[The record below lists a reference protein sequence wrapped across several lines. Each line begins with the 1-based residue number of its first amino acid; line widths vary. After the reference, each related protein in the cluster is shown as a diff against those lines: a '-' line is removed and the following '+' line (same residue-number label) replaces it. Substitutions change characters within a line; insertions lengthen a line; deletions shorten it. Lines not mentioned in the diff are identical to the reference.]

1 MESSS
6 EHLLDALDHFC
17 HQVEGDPDFA
27 SAFYASTTS
36 EQMVALAEER
46 GILIGAD
53 DFRALLRSG
62 STEQWLVRG
71 EADTNP
77 IIHLQKI
84 FQI

>member
-6 EHLLDALDHFC
+6 QPLLDALDHFC
-17 HQVEGDPDFA
+17 HQVEGDPEFA
-27 SAFYASTTS
+27 SAFYASTTP
-36 EQMVALAEER
+36 EQMVALAEDR

-71 EADTNP
+71 EDGTNP
-77 IIHLQKI
+77 IIHLQKV
-84 FQI
+84 FGV

>member
-1 MESSS
+1 
-6 EHLLDALDHFC
+6 
-17 HQVEGDPDFA
+17 
-27 SAFYASTTS
+27 
-36 EQMVALAEER
+36 MVALAENR